1 MSDHLLVFF
10 KGEASSAAI
19 VSLFSV
25 TGQMHKGSTK
35 GESLRHS
42 SKLLHHWFA
51 PTVCIIYEAFQMKE
65 IQTSIYITK
74 RGELDRMDQQE
85 AWLQFEINIGRHVY
99 RFFFYKFKYQIYLFN
114 IKI

>member
-10 KGEASSAAI
+10 KAEALAAI

-85 AWLQFEINIGRHVY
+85 AWL
-99 RFFFYKFKYQIYLFN
+99 KF
-114 IKI
+114 